1 MRTSGPGGPTAR
13 QAAILAALSA
23 TLLAALG
30 RFRPA
35 LALTLGASIAI
46 FSALRLSDLVG
57 RLRAAR
63 SAEEAPA
70 AGFDWKFGLK
80 AVGWYLLT
88 GLGLYGAIRLFP
100 DEVAWVAA
108 GLSVV
113 VVVLTTQAIV
123 EFRRSGMSP

>member
-1 MRTSGPGGPTAR
+1 MKDPGAGGPTAR
-13 QAAILAALSA
+13 HAVLLAVLSA
-23 TLLAALG
+23 TLLGALG

-57 RLRAAR
+57 RLRATR
-63 SAEEAPA
+63 RAEGASA

-80 AVGWYLLT
+80 TVGWYMLT
-88 GLGLYGAIRLFP
+88 GLGLYGAIRLLP
-100 DEVAWVAA
+100 DEVAWVTA

-113 VVVLTTQAIV
+113 VVVLAAQAIV
-123 EFRRSGMSP
+123 EFRRSGT